1 LESSALKMLS
11 FLANPMAK
19 RNAVVSRRPLPSLA
33 DAANSPCA
41 RSAMSGASDDEA
53 HALLGTGDSAR
64 PAWADLPAEGLA
76 LSGASKRMG
85 GKHTTCTHLTWNGT
99 FRRANRCRQCRE
111 LRTPSLVKPT
121 EATPMH
127 ELVYK
132 NPTCCHVTNTEKPQE
147 RCRCIACRQLKKPRN
162 QLSMADAG
170 GSIKILVAACVDD
183 PNKRKNAFL
192 SGAVSDAI
200 EGLAFNGG
208 RPRKRAG
215 GKHAKCTHLTWNG
228 TFRRANRCR
237 QCRELRLLLL

>member
-1 LESSALKMLS
+1 MW
-11 FLANPMAK
+11 N
-19 RNAVVSRRPLPSLA
+19 
-33 DAANSPCA
+33 
-41 RSAMSGASDDEA
+41 
-53 HALLGTGDSAR
+53 TTQ
-64 PAWADLPAEGLA
+64 EG
-76 LSGASKRMG
+76 G
-85 GKHTTCTHLTWNGT
+85 GKDATCTHLTWNGT

-170 GSIKILVAACVDD
+170 GNPK
-183 PNKRKNAFL
+183 KRKNAFL

-200 EGLAFNGG
+200 EGLASKCGT
-208 RPRKRAG
+208 PHKRAV
-215 GKHAKCTHLTWNG
+215 GKTQHVRT
-228 TFRRANRCR
+228 
-237 QCRELRLLLL
+237 